1 MNLYK
6 SPFTA
11 TKHPLLNPLWA
22 INGHGLLI
30 LTVFTALLL
39 LNYFTFAHW
48 MLNVE
53 ILLLQDL
60 NGLKEDDF
68 PKGILGFKLA
78 LLDFC
83 IVLSLTRL
91 NTGFLAQLLLTLI
104 SMHWS
109 EMTWAAWFHEKERS
123 ECLGTHQ
130 RSLQIYWDQGEHFI
144 RLVWWGSIGLI

>member
-1 MNLYK
+1 
-6 SPFTA
+6 
-11 TKHPLLNPLWA
+11 
-22 INGHGLLI
+22 
-30 LTVFTALLL
+30 
-39 LNYFTFAHW
+39 

-53 ILLLQDL
+53 ILLLQDS

-83 IVLSLTRL
+83 IVLSDETRL

-109 EMTWAAWFHEKERS
+109 EMT
-123 ECLGTHQ
+123 
-130 RSLQIYWDQGEHFI
+130 
-144 RLVWWGSIGLI
+144 